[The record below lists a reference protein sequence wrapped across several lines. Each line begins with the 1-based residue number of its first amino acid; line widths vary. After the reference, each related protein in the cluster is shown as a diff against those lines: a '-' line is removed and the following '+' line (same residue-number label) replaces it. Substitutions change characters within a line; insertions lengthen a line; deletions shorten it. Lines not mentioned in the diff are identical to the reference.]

1 MSNGGCYLSPHCAA
15 FALSAP
21 NGFEATVSAD
31 VAGLIAS
38 LYTFSHLAFKF
49 ETVEVFADRFHQLR
63 EFAIEHVESQAILA
77 AID

>member
-1 MSNGGCYLSPHCAA
+1 LRQNP
-15 FALSAP
+15 
-21 NGFEATVSAD
+21 
-31 VAGLIAS
+31 
-38 LYTFSHLAFKF
+38 FSHLAFKF